1 VLNPRLIV
9 VGGPLAAAGASLL
22 DGIRQELLRWL
33 PPSLAAGL
41 TVVAG
46 QLGARAEVLGAI
58 ALAGQK
64 YPALAFADLAGR

>member
-1 VLNPRLIV
+1 
-9 VGGPLAAAGASLL
+9 
-22 DGIRQELLRWL
+22 
-33 PPSLAAGL
+33 
-41 TVVAG
+41 VVAG